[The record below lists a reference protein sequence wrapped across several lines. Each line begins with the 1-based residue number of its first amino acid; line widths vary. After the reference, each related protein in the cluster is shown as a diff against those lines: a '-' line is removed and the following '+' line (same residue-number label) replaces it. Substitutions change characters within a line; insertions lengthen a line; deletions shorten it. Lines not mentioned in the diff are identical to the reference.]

1 MNWIWR
7 CFLNLLKVDLY
18 NDYLIFCA
26 KALKSPIIK
35 LIVASKQRQCV
46 EVAKSFTRIHSVLR
60 VVILFF
66 LKFIRFAVEVEDKGM
81 EPEPTFND
89 EEIVETEQNA
99 TIEVK
104 YHNYFLSIHNKTT
117 RQFWK

>member
-1 MNWIWR
+1 M
-7 CFLNLLKVDLY
+7 DLY
-18 NDYLIFCA
+18 NDYLIFCV
-26 KALKSPIIK
+26 KVLKSPFIK

-46 EVAKSFTRIHSVLR
+46 EVAKLFTKIHCSSSRHFV
-60 VVILFF
+60 FF
-66 LKFIRFAVEVEDKGM
+66 LKFLRFAVEVEDKGM

-104 YHNYFLSIHNKTT
+104 
-117 RQFWK
+117 FWK